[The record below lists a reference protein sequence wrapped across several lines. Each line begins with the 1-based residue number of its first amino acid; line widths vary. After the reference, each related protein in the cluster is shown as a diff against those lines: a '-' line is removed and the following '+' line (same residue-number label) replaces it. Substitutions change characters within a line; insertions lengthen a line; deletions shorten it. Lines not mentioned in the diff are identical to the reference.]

1 MLQRDG
7 VTSNPSR
14 LVQVAEY
21 FSPRSL
27 PMIAQGLLILALAGG
42 ISAGLAGVYMQGKKA
57 GKAEVEAADARERDI
72 AKLATDAALKVT
84 AEAISKIKVQ
94 NRTITN
100 EVQREVMERTVY
112 RECQHTP
119 EQLRRINSAITGS
132 EPEPAGP
139 GLLPT
144 ARPADGLKLRGND
157 AEADRGGRDLPGVP
171 GSRAD

>member
-1 MLQRDG
+1 
-7 VTSNPSR
+7 
-14 LVQVAEY
+14 
-21 FSPRSL
+21 
-27 PMIAQGLLILALAGG
+27 MIAQGLLILALGAGIAAG
-42 ISAGLAGVYMQGKKA
+42 IAGIYYEGKKA
-57 GKAEVEAADARERDI
+57 CKDEIAAADARDAAV
-72 AKLATDAALKVT
+72 AKAATDAALKVT

-139 GLLPT
+139 GLVPT
-144 ARPADGLKLRGND
+144 TGAADGLKLRGND
-157 AEADRGGRDLPGVP
+157 AKTN
-171 GSRAD
+171 